1 MSQLHQRL
9 SLHGMLLLLLLPP
22 PPTWRAGLA
31 LNNHKAG
38 GTLREG
44 GQAVGALQV
53 LFQPHH
59 PEVGLLQGHG
69 SPVLALAC
77 VALQR
82 NLQG

>member
-1 MSQLHQRL
+1 MAQLHQRL

-22 PPTWRAGLA
+22 TRRAGLA
-31 LNNHKAG
+31 LNRHKAG

-59 PEVGLLQGHG
+59 PQVGLLQGHG

-82 NLQG
+82 RPEG